1 MSPEKLKKE
10 IISSGNIESYK
21 LLSMYYGEKKMD
33 NDFLDLSIMMYEKHN
48 CIDAL
53 SNIYDAFIYKYNANV
68 PFLMGNK
75 TDLFKN
81 VPKKEQEIALKYLET
96 GYSKGNYPCMEALS
110 DYYLSVGENDKSEQ
124 ILKKLDNLVIEH
136 KKKVNDSLIRKK

>member
-1 MSPEKLKKE
+1 MPDKIGDNKA
-10 IISSGNIESYK
+10 II
-21 LLSMYYGEKKMD
+21 
-33 NDFLDLSIMMYEKHN
+33 
-48 CIDAL
+48 
-53 SNIYDAFIYKYNANV
+53 
-68 PFLMGNK
+68 
-75 TDLFKN
+75 
-81 VPKKEQEIALKYLET
+81 KKEQEIALKYLET